1 MWLII
6 FFLIILLGLFIFISK
21 KENMQ
26 AVFKKAATSSPI
38 KSYSPCLK
46 TLLPIKQRACSPF
59 LISNMYQPCANP
71 LKWGILYTPDR
82 CSKLIK
88 TVN

>member
-1 MWLII
+1 MWFIVLC
-6 FFLIILLGLFIFISK
+6 LLVLLVIFIFMSK

-26 AVFKKAATSSPI
+26 AVFKQAATASPI

-46 TLLPIKQRACSPF
+46 TLRPIKERSCSPF

-71 LKWGILYTPDR
+71 LGWGFLYSPDR
-82 CSKLIK
+82 CPVIMERSS
-88 TVN
+88 